1 MKVAVGTRNPVKV
14 AAVENVFMRIYGD
27 VKVEGRKV
35 SSGVPAQP
43 FGSDVVKGAIAR
55 AKNAYKSGSYD
66 YGVGIE
72 AGLSDVEGYILDV
85 QFCAIYDPAD
95 GITLG
100 CGSGFQYPPIV
111 LSQVLAGRE
120 VGDVMSE
127 LSGIERL
134 GKKLGAIGY
143 LSHGL
148 LDRTQ
153 LTEQS
158 VLMALIP
165 RINPRLYKKETHQ

>member
-1 MKVAVGTRNPVKV
+1 MKVAVGTNNPVKTK
-14 AAVENVFMRIYGD
+14 AVENVFSRLFGN
-27 VKVEGRKV
+27 VTVEARKV
-35 SSGVPAQP
+35 SSGVPPQP
-43 FGSDVVKGAIAR
+43 FGSETVKGAITR
-55 AKNAYKSGSYD
+55 AKNAFKSGSYD

-72 AGLSDVEGYILDV
+72 AGLSDMEGFVLDI
-85 QFCAIYDPAD
+85 QYCAIYDSVD

-100 CGSGFQYPPIV
+100 CGSGFEYPPYVIAEV
-111 LSQVLAGRE
+111 LKGRE

-127 LSGIERL
+127 LSGIPEL

-165 RINPRLYKKETHQ
+165 RINPGLYKK

>member
-1 MKVAVGTRNPVKV
+1 MKVAVGTNNPVK
-14 AAVENVFMRIYGD
+14 AKAVENVFSRLFGNVTVD
-27 VKVEGRKV
+27 ARRVA
-35 SSGVPAQP
+35 SGVPPQP
-43 FGSDVVKGAIAR
+43 FGSDTVKGAITR
-55 AKNAYKSGSYD
+55 AKNAYKSGGYD

-72 AGLSDVEGYILDV
+72 AGLSDVEGFVLDI
-85 QFCAIYDPAD
+85 QFCAIYDSVA

-100 CGSGFQYPPIV
+100 CGSGFQYPPEVVSEV
-111 LSQVLAGRE
+111 LSGRE

-127 LSGIERL
+127 ISGIENL

-165 RINPRLYKKETHQ
+165 RINPKLYKK

>member
-1 MKVAVGTRNPVKV
+1 MRVAVGSLNPVKV
-14 AAVENVFMRIYGD
+14 NAVRNVFGRFYENVE
-27 VKVEGRKV
+27 VEPRKV
-35 SSGVPAQP
+35 ATGVPAQP
-43 FGSDVVKGAIAR
+43 FGSDTVKGAIAR
-55 AKNAYKSGSYD
+55 AKRAFKGGNCN

-85 QFCAIYDPAD
+85 QFCAIYDLETT
-95 GITLG
+95 TLG
-100 CGSGFQYPPIV
+100 CGSGFQYPPAVIAE
-111 LSQVLAGRE
+111 VLAGRE

-127 LSGIERL
+127 LAGIEGL
-134 GKKLGAIGY
+134 GKKMGAIGY
-143 LSHGL
+143 LSHGA

-165 RINPRLYKKETHQ
+165 RLNPKLYRQQ

>member
-1 MKVAVGTRNPVKV
+1 MKVAVGTNNPVKV
-14 AAVENVFMRIYGD
+14 KAVENVFSRLFGN
-27 VKVEGRKV
+27 VTVEARKV
-35 SSGVPAQP
+35 SSGVPPQP
-43 FGSDVVKGAIAR
+43 LGSETVKGAITR
-55 AKNAYKSGSYD
+55 AKNAYKAGGYD

-72 AGLSDVEGYILDV
+72 AGLSDVEGYVLDI
-85 QFCAIYDPAD
+85 QFCAIYDTVD

-100 CGSGFQYPPIV
+100 CGSGFEYPPDVVTEV
-111 LSQVLAGRE
+111 LSGRE
-120 VGDVMSE
+120 VGEVMSE
-127 LSGIERL
+127 VSGIENL

-143 LSHGL
+143 LSHGM

-165 RINPRLYKKETHQ
+165 RINPKLYKKP

>member
-1 MKVAVGTRNPVKV
+1 MKVAVGTNNPVKV
-14 AAVENVFMRIYGD
+14 KAVENVFSRLFGN
-27 VKVEGRKV
+27 VTVEARKV
-35 SSGVPAQP
+35 SSGVPPQP
-43 FGSDVVKGAIAR
+43 FGNETVKGAITR

-72 AGLSDVEGYILDV
+72 AGLSDVEGFVLDV
-85 QFCAIYDPAD
+85 QFCAIYDAVD

-100 CGSGFQYPPIV
+100 CGSGFEYPPYVI
-111 LSQVLAGRE
+111 SEVLAGRE
-120 VGDVMSE
+120 VGEVMSE
-127 LSGIERL
+127 VSGIENL

-143 LSHGL
+143 LSHGM

-158 VLMALIP
+158 VLMALFP
-165 RINPRLYKKETHQ
+165 RINPKLYKK

>member
-1 MKVAVGTRNPVKV
+1 MKVAVGTNNPVKTK
-14 AAVENVFMRIYGD
+14 AVENVFSRLFGN
-27 VKVEGRKV
+27 VTVEACNV
-35 SSGVPAQP
+35 SSGVPPQP
-43 FGSDVVKGAIAR
+43 FGSETVKGAITR

-72 AGLSDVEGYILDV
+72 AGLSDMEGFVLDI
-85 QFCAIYDPAD
+85 QFCAIYDSVD

-100 CGSGFQYPPIV
+100 CGSGFEYPPAGHHRGA
-111 LSQVLAGRE
+111 SGRE
-120 VGDVMSE
+120 VGEVMSE
-127 LSGIERL
+127 ISGIENL

-143 LSHGL
+143 LSHGM

-165 RINPRLYKKETHQ
+165 RINPKLYKK

>member
-1 MKVAVGTRNPVKV
+1 MKVAVGTNNPVKV
-14 AAVENVFMRIYGD
+14 AAVKNVFSRLYGNVTVD
-27 VKVEGRKV
+27 TRRV
-35 SSGVPAQP
+35 SSGVPPQP
-43 FGSDVVKGAIAR
+43 FGSDTVKGAMNR
-55 AKNAYKSGSYD
+55 AKNAYKSGEYD

-72 AGLSDVEGYILDV
+72 AGLSDVEGFILDI
-85 QFCAIYDPAD
+85 QFCAIYDVVD
-95 GITLG
+95 GFTLG
-100 CGSGFQYPPIV
+100 SGSGFVYPPIV
-111 LSQVLAGRE
+111 ISEVLAGRE

-127 LSGIERL
+127 VSGIENL
-134 GKKLGAIGY
+134 GQSLGAIGY

-165 RINPRLYKKETHQ
+165 RINPKLYKK

>member
-1 MKVAVGTRNPVKV
+1 MKVAVGTNNPVKTK
-14 AAVENVFMRIYGD
+14 AVENVFSRLFGN
-27 VKVEGRKV
+27 VTVEARKV
-35 SSGVPAQP
+35 SSGVPPQP
-43 FGSDVVKGAIAR
+43 FGSETVKGAITR
-55 AKNAYKSGSYD
+55 AKNAFKSGSYD

-72 AGLSDVEGYILDV
+72 AGLSDVEGFVLDI
-85 QFCAIYDPAD
+85 QFCAIYDTVD

-100 CGSGFQYPPIV
+100 CGSGFEYPPQVISEV
-111 LSQVLAGRE
+111 LSGRE

-127 LSGIERL
+127 VSGIENL

-143 LSHGL
+143 LSHGM

-165 RINPRLYKKETHQ
+165 RINPKLYKK

>member
-1 MKVAVGTRNPVKV
+1 MRVAVGTNNPVK
-14 AAVENVFMRIYGD
+14 AKAVENVFSRLFGNVTVD
-27 VKVEGRKV
+27 ARKV
-35 SSGVPAQP
+35 ASGVPPQP
-43 FGSDVVKGAIAR
+43 FGNETVKGAITR
-55 AKNAYKSGSYD
+55 AKNAYKSGHYD

-72 AGLSDVEGYILDV
+72 AGLSDVEGFVLDI
-85 QFCAIYDPAD
+85 QFCAIYDSVA

-100 CGSGFQYPPIV
+100 CGSGFEYPPEVITEV
-111 LSQVLAGRE
+111 LSGRE

-127 LSGIERL
+127 LSGIPDL

-158 VLMALIP
+158 VLMALVP
-165 RINPRLYKKETHQ
+165 RINPKLYKK